1 MFICVVKLSKNKR
14 QSSCVPFIL
23 PGMKDFKL
31 VPTLSPLS
39 PVERGNEV
47 EKTNERRNFTEIY
60 TDCDWL
66 LLARENAKLCNNQ
79 SEMLQGSRSLL
90 GNSREFLA

>member
-1 MFICVVKLSKNKR
+1 MCSFYPSRHERLQARSH
-14 QSSCVPFIL
+14 
-23 PGMKDFKL
+23 
-31 VPTLSPLS
+31 TLSPLS

-47 EKTNERRNFTEIY
+47 EKTIERRNFTEIY

-79 SEMLQGSRSLL
+79 SEMLLGSRSLL